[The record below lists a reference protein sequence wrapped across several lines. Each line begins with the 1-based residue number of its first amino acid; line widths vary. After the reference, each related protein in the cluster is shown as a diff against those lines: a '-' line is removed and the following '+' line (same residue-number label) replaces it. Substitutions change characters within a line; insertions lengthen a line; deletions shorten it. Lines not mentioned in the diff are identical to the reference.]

1 MVSTIFVDVIL
12 PLTLDIEK
20 FAIVINMDTVF
31 SVSEE
36 IELITS
42 LPLARGSS
50 DDKLIWPHV
59 SSGIYS
65 VKSGYNFLSKE
76 KVSAS
81 LDNFRAPQLQG
92 LWKQIWTCKVPNKL
106 QYGIQPP
113 PGIFATQQISP
124 ASLTWSN

>member
-92 LWKQIWTCKVPNKL
+92 LWKQIWTCKVPNKPRMFV
-106 QYGIQPP
+106 I
-113 PGIFATQQISP
+113 TV
-124 ASLTWSN
+124 SNFLKTHFMPFGTEK